1 VAVLSVHRFVLP
13 SILPMAASVPVRM
26 AVSSPLAW
34 PNCVCDRHNI
44 LEDDQADFLT
54 VTSESRRGQD
64 AQWLSD
70 I

>member
-1 VAVLSVHRFVLP
+1 
-13 SILPMAASVPVRM
+13 MAASVPVRM